1 MAAALV
7 VFIRFVQQAL
17 ILLVIVYAV
26 LAFVMAPYHPVRVA
40 LARIIEPLLRP
51 IQRVVP
57 TMGGVDFSPL
67 ILIILVQLFGTILN
81 GLIISFLS

>member
-7 VFIRFVQQAL
+7 MFIRFVQQAL

-26 LAFVMAPYHPVRVA
+26 LTFVMAPYHPVRTA

-51 IQRVVP
+51 IQRIVP
-57 TMGGVDFSPL
+57 PMGGVDLSPL
-67 ILIILVQLFGTILN
+67 VLIILVQLFGMILSAV
-81 GLIISFLS
+81 IINFFG

>member
-1 MAAALV
+1 MAPALV

-17 ILLVIVYAV
+17 ILLVIIYAV
-26 LAFVMAPYHPVRVA
+26 LTFVMAPYHPVRVA

-81 GLIISFLS
+81 AIITNLLS

>member
-1 MAAALV
+1 MADALV
-7 VFIRFVQQAL
+7 LFIRFVQQAL

-26 LAFVMAPYHPVRVA
+26 LTFVMAPYHPVRVA

-57 TMGGVDFSPL
+57 TMGGIDFSPV
-67 ILIILVQLFGTILN
+67 ILIILEQVCGTILN
-81 GLIISFLS
+81 AMIINFLS